1 MSRSLVLSL
10 LLMAG
15 WGAATVT
22 ATGAAEVPVPAP
34 APATTG
40 VPSGT
45 APTGPASVTVPATPA
60 AVAPAVAAPAA
71 TAPAVAAPA
80 AAAPAVATPATAA
93 PGPAPAKATVT
104 STREIVLELGK
115 RTISLRDNGKVL
127 GSWPVAIGDART
139 PTPKGRFLVE
149 TKVVNPQ
156 YQSTVSGKI
165 SPTKGPNG
173 PLGDRWIGFKRSGPN
188 QYGIHGTPSA
198 WAWTVTSRSAVTNG
212 CVRMLTPHVRA
223 LFDQVEVG
231 TPVVVKP

>member
-1 MSRSLVLSL
+1 MSRSLVLSVL
-10 LLMAG
+10 LTAG
-15 WGAATVT
+15 WGAATAGAASAAEAPVT
-22 ATGAAEVPVPAP
+22 VAAPVSTSVPTGAAP
-34 APATTG
+34 
-40 VPSGT
+40 
-45 APTGPASVTVPATPA
+45 
-60 AVAPAVAAPAA
+60 VAPGVAA
-71 TAPAVAAPA
+71 
-80 AAAPAVATPATAA
+80 PATAA
-93 PGPAPAKATVT
+93 PAPASATVT

-139 PTPKGRFLVE
+139 PTPKGRFQVE
-149 TKVVNPQ
+149 VKVVNPQ

-165 SPTKGPNG
+165 NPTKGPNG

-223 LFDQVEVG
+223 LFEQVEVG

>member
-1 MSRSLVLSL
+1 MSRSLVLSVL
-10 LLMAG
+10 LTTG
-15 WGAATVT
+15 WGAAMAGAAGAIEAPVPAATTSPASVAPAAPGVVTPAVVAPAVT
-22 ATGAAEVPVPAP
+22 APATAVPAP
-34 APATTG
+34 AK
-40 VPSGT
+40 S
-45 APTGPASVTVPATPA
+45 
-60 AVAPAVAAPAA
+60 
-71 TAPAVAAPA
+71 
-80 AAAPAVATPATAA
+80 
-93 PGPAPAKATVT
+93 TVT

-127 GSWPVAIGDART
+127 GSWPVAIGDSRT

-149 TKVVNPQ
+149 TKVLNPQ
-156 YQSTVSGKI
+156 YQSTASGKI
-165 SPTKGPNG
+165 NPTKGPNG

>member
-1 MSRSLVLSL
+1 MSRSLVLSVL
-10 LLMAG
+10 LTTG
-15 WGAATVT
+15 WGAAM
-22 ATGAAEVPVPAP
+22 AGAAGAADAPAPVPVPA
-34 APATTG
+34 ATG
-40 VPSGT
+40 
-45 APTGPASVTVPATPA
+45 APTTA
-60 AVAPAVAAPAA
+60 APVAPGVVAPAVAAPA
-71 TAPAVAAPA
+71 
-80 AAAPAVATPATAA
+80 TAA
-93 PGPAPAKATVT
+93 PAPAKAAVT

-127 GSWPVAIGDART
+127 GSWPVAIGDSRT

-156 YQSTVSGKI
+156 YQSTASGKI
-165 SPTKGPNG
+165 NPTKGPNG
-173 PLGDRWIGFKRSGPN
+173 PLGDRWIGFKKSGPN

>member
-1 MSRSLVLSL
+1 MSRSLVLSVL
-10 LLMAG
+10 LSTG
-15 WGAATVT
+15 WGAAMES
-22 ATGAAEVPVPAP
+22 AAGAVEAPVLM
-34 APATTG
+34 
-40 VPSGT
+40 
-45 APTGPASVTVPATPA
+45 
-60 AVAPAVAAPAA
+60 PAA
-71 TAPAVAAPA
+71 TTAPAIAPSA
-80 AAAPAVATPATAA
+80 GPPAGPTPATA
-93 PGPAPAKATVT
+93 PAPAKAAVT

-127 GSWPVAIGDART
+127 GSWPVAIGDSRT

-156 YQSTVSGKI
+156 YQSTASGKI
-165 SPTKGPNG
+165 NPTKGPNG
-173 PLGDRWIGFKRSGPN
+173 PLGDRWIGFKRSGLN

>member
-1 MSRSLVLSL
+1 MSRSLVLSVL
-10 LLMAG
+10 LTTG
-15 WGAATVT
+15 WGAAM
-22 ATGAAEVPVPAP
+22 AGAAGAVEAPVPAP
-34 APATTG
+34 AAT
-40 VPSGT
+40 S
-45 APTGPASVTVPATPA
+45 APTSVAPA
-60 AVAPAVAAPAA
+60 APTSAAPVAPAVVAPGIAAPA
-71 TAPAVAAPA
+71 TP
-80 AAAPAVATPATAA
+80 TPATAT
-93 PGPAPAKATVT
+93 PAPAKAAVT

-127 GSWPVAIGDART
+127 GSWPVAIGDSRT

-156 YQSTVSGKI
+156 YQSTASGKI
-165 SPTKGPNG
+165 NPTKGPNG

-231 TPVVVKP
+231 TPVLVKP

>member
-10 LLMAG
+10 LLTTG
-15 WGAATVT
+15 WGAAMVT
-22 ATGAAEVPVPAP
+22 AASAVEAPVLTPAPATAPGGGAPGATPAP
-34 APATTG
+34 APEK
-40 VPSGT
+40 
-45 APTGPASVTVPATPA
+45 A
-60 AVAPAVAAPAA
+60 A
-71 TAPAVAAPA
+71 
-80 AAAPAVATPATAA
+80 
-93 PGPAPAKATVT
+93 VT

-127 GSWPVAIGDART
+127 GSWPVAIGDSRT

-149 TKVVNPQ
+149 TKVANPQ
-156 YQSTVSGKI
+156 YQSTVSGKVN
-165 SPTKGPNG
+165 PTQGPNG

>member
-10 LLMAG
+10 LLTAG
-15 WGAATVT
+15 WGAAM
-22 ATGAAEVPVPAP
+22 AEAAGAVEAPVPAPAP

-40 VPSGT
+40 LPSAA
-45 APTGPASVTVPATPA
+45 APTAPASVTVPATPA
-60 AVAPAVAAPAA
+60 AVAPAVAAPA
-71 TAPAVAAPA
+71 
-80 AAAPAVATPATAA
+80 TAA
-93 PGPAPAKATVT
+93 PGPAPAPAPAKATVT

-231 TPVVVKP
+231 TPVVIKP

>member
-1 MSRSLVLSL
+1 MSRSLVLSVL
-10 LLMAG
+10 LTTG
-15 WGAATVT
+15 WGAAMVT
-22 ATGAAEVPVPAP
+22 ASGAVEAP
-34 APATTG
+34 APAATG
-40 VPSGT
+40 
-45 APTGPASVTVPATPA
+45 APTTAAPVAPAGVAPVAPSVVAPAV
-60 AVAPAVAAPAA
+60 VAPAVAAPA
-71 TAPAVAAPA
+71 
-80 AAAPAVATPATAA
+80 TAA
-93 PGPAPAKATVT
+93 PAPAKAAVT

-127 GSWPVAIGDART
+127 GSWPVAIGDSRT

-156 YQSTVSGKI
+156 YQSTASGKVN
-165 SPTKGPNG
+165 PTKGPNG
-173 PLGDRWIGFKRSGPN
+173 PLGDRWIGFKKSGPN

>member
-1 MSRSLVLSL
+1 MSRSLVLSVL
-10 LLMAG
+10 LTTG
-15 WGAATVT
+15 WGAAMAGAAGAVDAPVSSLTPA
-22 ATGAAEVPVPAP
+22 ATGAPA
-34 APATTG
+34 
-40 VPSGT
+40 ST
-45 APTGPASVTVPATPA
+45 APVAPDV
-60 AVAPAVAAPAA
+60 VAPAVVAPAG
-71 TAPAVAAPA
+71 T
-80 AAAPAVATPATAA
+80 
-93 PGPAPAKATVT
+93 APAKATVT

-115 RTISLRDNGKVL
+115 RTISLQDNGKVL
-127 GSWPVAIGDART
+127 GSWPVAIGDAAT

-156 YQSTVSGKI
+156 YQSTKSGKVHA
-165 SPTKGPNG
+165 TKGPNG

>member
-1 MSRSLVLSL
+1 MSRSLVLSVL
-10 LLMAG
+10 LTTG
-15 WGAATVT
+15 WGAAM
-22 ATGAAEVPVPAP
+22 AGAAGAVEVPAV
-34 APATTG
+34 TST
-40 VPSGT
+40 
-45 APTGPASVTVPATPA
+45 PTV
-60 AVAPAVAAPAA
+60 APAA
-71 TAPAVAAPA
+71 TSAPTGVAPA
-80 AAAPAVATPATAA
+80 APGAIAPSVVAPGGAAPATAA
-93 PGPAPAKATVT
+93 PEPAKAAVT

-127 GSWPVAIGDART
+127 GSWPVAIGDSRT

-156 YQSTVSGKI
+156 YQSTASGKI
-165 SPTKGPNG
+165 NPTKGPNG

>member
-1 MSRSLVLSL
+1 MSRSLVLSVL
-10 LLMAG
+10 LTTG
-15 WGAATVT
+15 WGAAM
-22 ATGAAEVPVPAP
+22 AGAPMAAAAGAAADAP
-34 APATTG
+34 APAVTG
-40 VPSGT
+40 
-45 APTGPASVTVPATPA
+45 APTTPAPAVPAGVGPAAPGV
-60 AVAPAVAAPAA
+60 VAPAVAAPA
-71 TAPAVAAPA
+71 
-80 AAAPAVATPATAA
+80 TAA
-93 PGPAPAKATVT
+93 PAPAKATVT

-127 GSWPVAIGDART
+127 GSWPVAIGDSRT

-156 YQSTVSGKI
+156 YQSTASGKI
-165 SPTKGPNG
+165 NPTKGPNG
-173 PLGDRWIGFKRSGPN
+173 PLGDRWIGFKKSGPN

>member
-10 LLMAG
+10 LLTAG

-22 ATGAAEVPVPAP
+22 AAGAAGAAGAAETPAP
-34 APATTG
+34 APA
-40 VPSGT
+40 VPAG
-45 APTGPASVTVPATPA
+45 VTVPATPA
-60 AVAPAVAAPAA
+60 AVAPAVAE
-71 TAPAVAAPA
+71 
-80 AAAPAVATPATAA
+80 PATTVPGPA
-93 PGPAPAKATVT
+93 PGQAPAPAKATVT

-115 RTISLRDNGKVL
+115 RTISLRDNGRVL

>member
-1 MSRSLVLSL
+1 MSRSLVLSVL
-10 LLMAG
+10 LTTG
-15 WGAATVT
+15 WGAAMAGAAGAIEAPVPAATTAPASVAPAAPGVVTPAVVAPAVT
-22 ATGAAEVPVPAP
+22 APATAVPAP
-34 APATTG
+34 AK
-40 VPSGT
+40 S
-45 APTGPASVTVPATPA
+45 
-60 AVAPAVAAPAA
+60 
-71 TAPAVAAPA
+71 
-80 AAAPAVATPATAA
+80 
-93 PGPAPAKATVT
+93 TVT

-127 GSWPVAIGDART
+127 GSWPVAIGDSRT

-149 TKVVNPQ
+149 TKVLNPQ
-156 YQSTVSGKI
+156 YQSTASGKI
-165 SPTKGPNG
+165 NPTKGPNG